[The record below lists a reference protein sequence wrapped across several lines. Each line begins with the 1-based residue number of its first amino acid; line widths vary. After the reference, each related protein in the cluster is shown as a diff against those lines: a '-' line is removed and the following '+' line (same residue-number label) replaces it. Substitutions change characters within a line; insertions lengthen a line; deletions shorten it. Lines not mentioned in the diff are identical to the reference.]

1 MLAVIYLILML
12 GILIFVHE
20 LGHFIAAK
28 KIGVYVHEFALGMGP
43 KIFSF
48 KRKRKNDPT
57 EYSLRLLPIGGFC
70 AMAGE
75 VDEDAKDLKLKKK
88 QYMCNRSKWE
98 RFLILI
104 AGVTMNVITAFVIL
118 FLQGLIYGNT
128 EQKSI
133 VGYVPEGYPISEA
146 GIEVGD
152 QIIKLN
158 GYKINTWD
166 KLTLVLNLKHES
178 DNYEFVVEKQ
188 DGTTKTYN
196 ITPKIEVDEDG
207 NETKVF
213 GIGVGDKIYKGFGN
227 AIKYAFIKLGSIIST
242 MYIIIGSLF
251 TGKLGLSSL
260 SGPVGMY
267 TIVGESAKIGFSSLM
282 YLTAYLS
289 LNLAVINSLP
299 FPAFDGGRILFVI
312 LEAIKGSKIDAK
324 VENIFHTVGFVLLM
338 LLMIYITIQ
347 DIIRLT

>member
-1 MLAVIYLILML
+1 MLTVIYLIIML

-28 KIGVYVHEFALGMGP
+28 KIGVYVSEFALGMGP

-48 KRKRKNDPT
+48 RRKKKNDPT

-75 VDEDAKDLKLKKK
+75 VNEDQQELKLNKN

-118 FLQGLIYGNT
+118 FFQALIYGST

-133 VGYVPEGYPISEA
+133 VGYAPSGYPISES
-146 GIEVGD
+146 GIEEGD
-152 QIIKLN
+152 RVIKLN
-158 GYKINTWD
+158 GYRVNTWD
-166 KLTLVLNLKHES
+166 KLTLILNFKNKNDS
-178 DNYEFVVEKQ
+178 YEFVVKKT
-188 DGTTKTYN
+188 DGSIKTYN
-196 ITPKIEVDEDG
+196 VIPKTEVDEAG

-213 GIGVGDKIYKGFGN
+213 GIGVGDTVHKGFFN
-227 AIKYAFIKLGSIIST
+227 AIKYAFLKLGSIIST
-242 MYIIIGSLF
+242 MYLIIVSLF

-267 TIVGESAKIGFSSLM
+267 TIVGESAKVGFQSIM

-312 LEAIKGSKIDAK
+312 IEAIKGSKVDAK
-324 VENIFHTVGFVLLM
+324 VENIFHTVGFILLM
-338 LLMIYITIQ
+338 ILMIYITIQ
-347 DIIRLT
+347 DIIRLF